1 MMDLSP
7 TGLLGAVAATVIAA
21 LIYGPLVVFIERA
34 FRSRAPSASA
44 GERRTLE
51 QEMSMLRRAVLA
63 VDILVL
69 AGLGYWLGGM
79 IGG

>member
-7 TGLLGAVAATVIAA
+7 TGLLGAVAGTVIAA

-51 QEMSMLRRAVLA
+51 QEM
-63 VDILVL
+63 
-69 AGLGYWLGGM
+69 
-79 IGG
+79 